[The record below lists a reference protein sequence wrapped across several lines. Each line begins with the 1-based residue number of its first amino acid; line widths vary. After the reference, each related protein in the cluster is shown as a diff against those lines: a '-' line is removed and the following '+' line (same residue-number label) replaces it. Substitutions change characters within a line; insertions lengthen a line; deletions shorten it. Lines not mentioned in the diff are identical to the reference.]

1 MSQGEDTQKSLR
13 NLYRRFLVPE
23 ESITMK
29 VLFENIKNYTV
40 CAVILVAISS
50 LINRTP
56 LPEVLFEPTLNSIGI
71 TAFVISWFILTIL
84 CVLQSIEIVN
94 VASRNIHERLISA
107 LPSDDG
113 LIKVLLVFVIG
124 VIDILIAAAMS
135 VLVGTGVALGI
146 LLASSGIPESM
157 PIIKQ

>member
-107 LPSDDG
+107 LPAHDG

-124 VIDILIAAAMS
+124 IIDILIAAAMS
-135 VLVGTGVALGI
+135 VLVGTGVSLGL

-157 PIIKQ
+157 PSMK